1 MSVRGFISTNP
12 PAVSTSIIELDGA
25 HGRARYREPA
35 LNLTVEPVLVDG
47 MTDEIASSC
56 CRSLS
61 GLEDPEVADVG
72 ADLPSGV
79 ALVDLVG
86 GDSTPAALIRRW
98 KAAGT
103 VPRLN
108 GPIGVA
114 GDGPLELDLVS
125 DGPHALIAGTTGAG
139 KSELLRSM
147 VAGLADCGHPMPFQA
162 EHLCVLGG
170 GRNLQAQ
177 RLTPERRY
185 FGFAT

>member
-1 MSVRGFISTNP
+1 
-12 PAVSTSIIELDGA
+12 
-25 HGRARYREPA
+25 
-35 LNLTVEPVLVDG
+35 
-47 MTDEIASSC
+47 
-56 CRSLS
+56 

-139 KSELLRSM
+139 KSALLRSM
-147 VAGLADCGHPMPFQA
+147 VAGLAATVDS
-162 EHLCVLGG
+162 EHLNFVLIDYKGG
-170 GRNLQAQ
+170 SAFAQ
-177 RLTPERRY
+177 CADLPHTVGMVTDLDEHLGSRALRSL
-185 FGFAT
+185 

>member
-1 MSVRGFISTNP
+1 DQL
-12 PAVSTSIIELDGA
+12 PAVSTSIVELDGA

-35 LNLTVEPVLVDG
+35 VNLTVGPVLVAG
-47 MTDEIASSC
+47 MTEETAARC
-56 CRSLS
+56 CRSLA

-72 ADLPSGV
+72 ADLPSAV
-79 ALVDLVG
+79 ALVDLIG
-86 GDSTPAALIRRW
+86 GEVTPAAFVRRW
-98 KAAGT
+98 KPAGA

-147 VAGLADCGHPMPFQA
+147 VAGLA
-162 EHLCVLGG
+162 
-170 GRNLQAQ
+170 
-177 RLTPERRY
+177 
-185 FGFAT
+185 ATL